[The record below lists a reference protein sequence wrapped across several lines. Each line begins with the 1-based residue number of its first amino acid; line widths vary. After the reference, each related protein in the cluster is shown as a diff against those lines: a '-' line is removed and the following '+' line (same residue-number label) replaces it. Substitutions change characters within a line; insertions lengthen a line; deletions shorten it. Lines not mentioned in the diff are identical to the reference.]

1 MEADDSADKRSS
13 RRRRP
18 SFWTYP
24 VSNFYPGYGD
34 GDGRLDRIEPIAA
47 VSMQRILPRYDLSS
61 SRTRTSGLGPAL
73 IEGPGFA
80 PAAVHGGTRA
90 RGGTG
95 DKDPEPDAD
104 AIEVFDDN
112 ERGQIF
118 DIDA

>member
-1 MEADDSADKRSS
+1 MEADDTADKRSS
-13 RRRRP
+13 TRRRP

-24 VSNFYPGYGD
+24 ISNFYPGYGD
-34 GDGRLDRIEPIAA
+34 GNGDGRLDRVEPIAA

-80 PAAVHGGTRA
+80 PNTLNNDAASRRKRDAT
-90 RGGTG
+90 
-95 DKDPEPDAD
+95 PDAD
-104 AIEVFDDN
+104 SIEVLDDS

-118 DIDA
+118 DLDA